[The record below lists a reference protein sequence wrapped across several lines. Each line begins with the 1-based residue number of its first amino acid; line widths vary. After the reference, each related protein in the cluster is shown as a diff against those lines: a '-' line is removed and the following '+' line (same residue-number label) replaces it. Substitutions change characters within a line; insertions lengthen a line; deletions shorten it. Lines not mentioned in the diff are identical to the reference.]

1 MTYSTLAAARAR
13 GATGTDLEV
22 QAALDLAGQQIDT
35 LTGQWWNTR
44 QATVR
49 VQVDRDGYARLPR
62 RVQTV
67 TAVRPVGGLSD
78 LTPSLY
84 RVESGAVL
92 GGRDRLLLG
101 GGGQGRWD
109 VLRNHDPLHYVGQ
122 AVAGPPSLDVTGS
135 FGVAPTPAAI
145 SEAEAR
151 IAARITGSPTVVNAE
166 GDADLGTP
174 PQTPD
179 LTYPTGDPQVDALL
193 LPYLPSKVR
202 VS

>member
-1 MTYSTLAAARAR
+1 MTYSTVAAARAA
-13 GATGTDLEV
+13 GATGTDPQV

-35 LTGQWWNTR
+35 LTSQWWNSR
-44 QATVR
+44 VATVR

-67 TAVRPVGGLSD
+67 TAVRAVGGLSD
-78 LTPSLY
+78 VTPSLY
-84 RVESGAVL
+84 LVESSAVL
-92 GGRDRLLLG
+92 GGLDRLRIAG
-101 GGGQGRWD
+101 SGSGRWD
-109 VLRNHDPLHYVGQ
+109 VLRNHDPLYYMGHQ
-122 AVAGPPSLDVTGS
+122 DRQPTSLDVTGT
-135 FGVAPTPAAI
+135 FGVDPTPAAI

-151 IAARITGSPTVVNAE
+151 IAARITGAATVVNAE

-174 PQTPD
+174 PQVPD

-193 LPYLPSKVR
+193 RPYIPSKVR

>member
-1 MTYSTLAAARAR
+1 MTYSTLAAARAA
-13 GATGTDLEV
+13 GATGTDAEV
-22 QAALDLAGQQIDT
+22 QAALDLAGAQIDT
-35 LTGQWWNTR
+35 LTSEWWNTR
-44 QATVR
+44 VATVR

-84 RVESGAVL
+84 LVESSAVL
-92 GGRDRLLLG
+92 GGRDRLRLAG
-101 GGGQGRWD
+101 SGDGRWD
-109 VLRNHDPLHYVGQ
+109 VLRNHDPLHYMGHQ
-122 AVAGPPSLDVTGS
+122 DRQPASLDVTGT
-135 FGVAPTPAAI
+135 FGVDPTPAAI

-193 LPYLPSKVR
+193 RPFIPSKVR